1 MKNVTF
7 IRNEFHLLYVL
18 KSKNFAIRL
27 KKKQI
32 LKFIRNIVYLIEIY
46 DINIYIYPY
55 TGFSP
60 TRLIEEKKE
69 REFRLPVKLLSR
81 SFCHSF
87 VSLPPLSRSDAFS
100 FLTLKT
106 CQDEGK
112 SGVAVGGGARGLSEK
127 ALVGKRRE
135 TRRPWHWCGGRMAN
149 TGIVKGNF
157 WAGVSCLFQAIED
170 WKKKRKKKNVRKRR
184 GKFYIS
190 IIHFFFFNRGVKIW
204 KRYFT
209 FISFDDL

>member
-157 WAGVSCLFQAIED
+157 WAGVSCLFQSSRIE
-170 WKKKRKKKNVRKRR
+170 KKKRKRKMCER
-184 GKFYIS
+184 GEENFIFRSYI
-190 IIHFFFFNRGVKIW
+190 F
-204 KRYFT
+204 
-209 FISFDDL
+209 SFLIVA